1 MSTVKFLQKSVE
13 NPKTHNCM
21 KNCNS
26 PSEWASPHYTFDLL
40 LSNTGVAHCRIFI
53 DRKKTENQF
62 SLTIL
67 PLFIGKRN

>member
-1 MSTVKFLQKSVE
+1 
-13 NPKTHNCM
+13 M
-21 KNCNS
+21 KNCDS
-26 PSEWASPHYTFDLL
+26 PSEWASPHYAFDLL

-67 PLFIGKRN
+67 PHPVYRKKETETSLLSDALIE